1 MLASFFETDVG
12 NSVVLVMPTAALVDT
27 VILSRPIPAPQPSST
42 FVDLSLSGGW
52 GILAYSPEPQVDN
65 DDTQQY
71 LSSASRHLEPDNMP
85 WENKGETPGVYLSSR
100 HQTDD
105 HKPHHASILRP
116 FFDFHILRP
125 FFEFHFSYQ
134 IVLSYWTLYP
144 YISLLRLCDIALPEP
159 CVMDW
164 TW

>member
-1 MLASFFETDVG
+1 MSCCMLASFFETDVG

-116 FFDFHILRP
+116 FF
-125 FFEFHFSYQ
+125 EF
-134 IVLSYWTLYP
+134 
-144 YISLLRLCDIALPEP
+144 
-159 CVMDW
+159 
-164 TW
+164 